1 MSSNKRRGGGFLVLL
16 LIIGV
21 CIGLFYA
28 YRWHKDETT
37 KVKESVE
44 AEFYKPVMLNDSTMH
59 MNITESSCILLQI
72 DNDTLIINS
81 HNVSTLNYDD
91 KNHELV
97 IVRKSDY
104 GNGNFEHTVKV
115 IDLDTVFKNVPN
127 SHLVSSCF

>member
-1 MSSNKRRGGGFLVLL
+1 MSNNKRRGGGFLFLL

-21 CIGLFYA
+21 AVGLFYA
-28 YRWHKDETT
+28 YRWHKDETA
-37 KVKESVE
+37 KAKESVE
-44 AEFYKPVMLNDSTMH
+44 AEFYRPAMLNDSTMH

-97 IVRKSDY
+97 VVRTSDY
-104 GNGNFEHTVKV
+104 VDGSFEHTVKV
-115 IDLDTVFKNVPN
+115 IDLDTMFKNVPDN
-127 SHLVSSCF
+127 HLVSSCF